1 MLQIVSMNI
10 VFMTKRFK
18 KAKKTSNTNS
28 LDTKL
33 LSMFSYLTFFRQFPG
48 PNFFFLRDINRFIK
62 SFLRKSL
69 ITFRFSCQV
78 LRKLFE
84 AMIHLPLMFIQSCI
98 QNPVKHLRWSIL
110 QKQLTSERWKLN

>member
-48 PNFFFLRDINRFIK
+48 PNFFFFEI
-62 SFLRKSL
+62 L
-69 ITFRFSCQV
+69 IGLLKVF
-78 LRKLFE
+78 
-84 AMIHLPLMFIQSCI
+84 
-98 QNPVKHLRWSIL
+98 
-110 QKQLTSERWKLN
+110 

>member
-48 PNFFFLRDINRFIK
+48 PNLFFLRDINRFIK
-62 SFLRKSL
+62 IFKKISYHFQIFLSS
-69 ITFRFSCQV
+69 T
-78 LRKLFE
+78 
-84 AMIHLPLMFIQSCI
+84 
-98 QNPVKHLRWSIL
+98 
-110 QKQLTSERWKLN
+110 QKIV